1 MDFGFTVEEEAL
13 IEEVRAFI
21 KREATPELRAET
33 RALGGIFG
41 GVEGRKFIKKF
52 AARGWLTP
60 DWPKEYGGL
69 DSPEM
74 VTYMLRDE
82 MAHAGVPSVFVGAHM
97 AGPTILRFGSEELK
111 KEFLPPLA
119 KGEVADSTGCF
130 G

>member
-52 AARGWLTP
+52 AARGWLTA
-60 DWPKEYGGL
+60 DWPKE
-69 DSPEM
+69 
-74 VTYMLRDE
+74 
-82 MAHAGVPSVFVGAHM
+82 
-97 AGPTILRFGSEELK
+97 
-111 KEFLPPLA
+111 
-119 KGEVADSTGCF
+119 
-130 G
+130 